1 MKPSGEIG
9 CLPADSLHEPL
20 SVRFLIQNL
29 SLWRRKPMIT
39 TATHDEHYN
48 EPALALFMAFGLRE
62 KSSNLGLTDQP
73 R

>member
-1 MKPSGEIG
+1 
-9 CLPADSLHEPL
+9 
-20 SVRFLIQNL
+20 
-29 SLWRRKPMIT
+29 MIT

-48 EPALALFMAFGLRE
+48 APARPLFVAFGLRE